1 MEHAKK
7 RLPGWAWALIIPGGA
22 VTTLLLFGLL
32 YSLIVLLLPVHKD
45 FRSTTVAAEAAF
57 TEAVHR
63 EDPEALA
70 ALLPL
75 DLGNTESQTAYS
87 YERTDAISATYCY
100 VLLCGYPAEDY
111 PMAKEAVEK
120 RYAFRTKPLETGKV
134 EDGKALTISPYER
147 LGDDE
152 FRFVL
157 PADEPS
163 DPTITYCFYHR
174 SVMIV
179 TNDTTKEIGCLFFKD
194 KELDAAEDLTRFLNE
209 TCGWKLIRD
218 NGE

>member
-22 VTTLLLFGLL
+22 VTVLILFGLL
-32 YSLIVLLLPVHKD
+32 YALIVLLLPDHKD
-45 FRSTTVAAEAAF
+45 FRSTTVDAEAAF
-57 TEAVHR
+57 TEAVRR

-70 ALLPL
+70 VLLPL
-75 DLGNTESQTAYS
+75 EPGNTEEKTAYS
-87 YERTDAISATYCY
+87 YERSDAISATCCY
-100 VLLCGYPAEDY
+100 LLLCRYPAESY
-111 PMAKEAVEK
+111 PAAKAAVEA
-120 RYAFRTKPLETGKV
+120 RFVFRTKPLETGKV
-134 EDGKALTISPYER
+134 ENGKALTISPYAQI
-147 LGDDE
+147 GGDE